1 MYLIKTTQ
9 NFELENEIFMD
20 IEFSFK
26 EFSIKNIGNKTIE
39 ITRFLEVES
48 PLSLNDISLYNRS
61 SYLPILGICS
71 FILDHPLSFFDVK
84 SLSQERLEDKEV
96 INFNGINK
104 IIVND
109 IDYSTDLEKLI
120 KLLTNGDK
128 SILTVL
134 DRFRKALFM
143 ENESAQRGSDLYN
156 DEAILIYFN
165 IIEFLTEKY
174 EKQFGSYLE
183 SNIKDVIENF
193 YDKAFY
199 LTNEEKTNKQ
209 NENFKLIKAILFEKE
224 KTIKNKILFMLNEL
238 GVHSYQLN
246 LLISDF
252 VKNRNNIAHG
262 NVTTKVDLVYGQ
274 SFFNLELN
282 SSNVSN
288 NLKEICKVIISK
300 HFQLDKTFED
310 NYLENMP
317 ITKKILKD
325 IIKNPTNYKLKKVNL
340 INIENNINYY
350 TLYISYLTNGE
361 INFNK
366 FCSVI
371 ESEYLNVECT
381 KTTAEIILGI
391 STVLTDSKNL
401 ITSNKAKENI
411 IKIISNEWFNK
422 SDLKFIYE
430 QQNFYDTKFHWFESY
445 IETL

>member
-1 MYLIKTTQ
+1 
-9 NFELENEIFMD
+9 
-20 IEFSFK
+20 
-26 EFSIKNIGNKTIE
+26 
-39 ITRFLEVES
+39 
-48 PLSLNDISLYNRS
+48 
-61 SYLPILGICS
+61 
-71 FILDHPLSFFDVK
+71 
-84 SLSQERLEDKEV
+84 
-96 INFNGINK
+96 
-104 IIVND
+104 
-109 IDYSTDLEKLI
+109 
-120 KLLTNGDK
+120 
-128 SILTVL
+128 
-134 DRFRKALFM
+134 
-143 ENESAQRGSDLYN
+143 
-156 DEAILIYFN
+156 
-165 IIEFLTEKY
+165 
-174 EKQFGSYLE
+174 
-183 SNIKDVIENF
+183 
-193 YDKAFY
+193 
-199 LTNEEKTNKQ
+199 
-209 NENFKLIKAILFEKE
+209 
-224 KTIKNKILFMLNEL
+224 MLNEL

-262 NVTTKVDLVYGQ
+262 NVTTKVDSVYGQ

-310 NYLENMP
+310 DYLENMP

-371 ESEYLNVECT
+371 ESEYLSVECT

-430 QQNFYDTKFHWFESY
+430 QQIFYDTKFHWFESY